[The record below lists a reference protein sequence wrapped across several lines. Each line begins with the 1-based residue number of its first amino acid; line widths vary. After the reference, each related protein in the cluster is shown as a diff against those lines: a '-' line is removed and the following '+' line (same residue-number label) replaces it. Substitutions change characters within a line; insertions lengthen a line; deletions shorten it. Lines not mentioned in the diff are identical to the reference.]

1 MGFTPPFFILTTKAL
16 RLLQLHF
23 LLQPD
28 DQKVNLGMKRRRI
41 ASLIDEL
48 RLLSQDLDDSHPIDT
63 GLPMWGL
70 ERSATTVERSR

>member
-1 MGFTPPFFILTTKAL
+1 MTTNRIESIEALTARL
-16 RLLQLHF
+16 RATLASGDTASAQ
-23 LLQPD
+23 
-28 DQKVNLGMKRRRI
+28 GRI

-70 ERSATTVERSR
+70 ERSSTTVERSR